1 MRLADTLR
9 RLRTDL
15 ARAESIVILDAACEA
30 LFKIILDASVPSSTS
45 RLSRS
50 PGVLE
55 LTGKV
60 AELQNSPRETK
71 DVIAHLHRVRN
82 AVQHESVM
90 VAASEVDALH
100 ADVVSLI
107 ECVVRVHLN
116 LNLKDISL
124 SDLFLD
130 PVVRN
135 LYRRAEDAQFRGAAE
150 EAAIMLVAAFEKARF
165 EEQQRLWGSMI
176 TWHRFLGSDSEE
188 DNPGGLRDY
197 VETLHEEVEVLKLRI
212 DYKQYRKYCEI
223 APSVLGAHFGENVYP
238 STDPDTL
245 IKYWRERLTGNEVN
259 SSLFYLVARNG
270 EWLPFAFSFVANAV
284 LGWQQEPRRGFLELL
299 GIPKQLDEPDGRR
312 P

>member
-9 RLRTDL
+9 QLRTDL
-15 ARAESIVILDAACEA
+15 ARAESIVVLDAACEA
-30 LFKIILDASVPSSTS
+30 LFKIILDASVPSATS

-50 PGVLE
+50 PGVPE

-90 VAASEVDALH
+90 VAVSEVDALH

-107 ECVVRVHLN
+107 ECLVRVHLH
-116 LNLKDISL
+116 LNLKGISL
-124 SDLFLD
+124 SNLFLD
-130 PVVRN
+130 PIVQN
-135 LYRRAEDAQFRGAAE
+135 LYRRAEDAQSRGASE
-150 EAAIMLVAAFEKARF
+150 DAAIMLVAAFEKARF

-176 TWHRFLGSDSEE
+176 TWHRVLGSDSEE
-188 DNPGGLRDY
+188 NNPGGLRDY
-197 VETLHEEVEVLKLRI
+197 VEKLHEEVEVLKLRI

-223 APSVLGAHFGENVYP
+223 APLILGAHFGENVCP

-245 IKYWRERLTGNEVN
+245 ITYWRERLTGNAVN
-259 SSLFYLVARNG
+259 RPLFDLVVRNG
-270 EWLPFAFSFVANAV
+270 EWLPFAFSFVANTV
-284 LGWQQEPRRGFLELL
+284 LAWQEEPRRGFLEIL
-299 GIPKQLDEPDGRR
+299 GDSQPT
-312 P
+312 